1 MKKRPINK
9 SGGEENLHPQTRVME
24 KGSRNNLSHK
34 GVAGSMEND
43 LNIEIEIAEGMINST
58 VLAAEADVEEVRMDV
73 AEAVVVAQIISRE
86 EVGPPGGWRDV
97 VLLFTMGPTLNQRKK
112 S

>member
-1 MKKRPINK
+1 
-9 SGGEENLHPQTRVME
+9 
-24 KGSRNNLSHK
+24 
-34 GVAGSMEND
+34 MENA
-43 LNIEIEIAEGMINST
+43 LNIEIELAEGMINST
-58 VLAAEADVEEVRMDV
+58 VSAAEADAEAVRMDV

>member
-1 MKKRPINK
+1 
-9 SGGEENLHPQTRVME
+9 
-24 KGSRNNLSHK
+24 
-34 GVAGSMEND
+34 MENA

-58 VLAAEADVEEVRMDV
+58 VSAAEEDVEEVRMDV
-73 AEAVVVAQIISRE
+73 AEVAVAQIISRE

>member
-1 MKKRPINK
+1 
-9 SGGEENLHPQTRVME
+9 
-24 KGSRNNLSHK
+24 
-34 GVAGSMEND
+34 MENA
-43 LNIEIEIAEGMINST
+43 LNIGIEIAEGMINST
-58 VLAAEADVEEVRMDV
+58 VSAAEVDAEEVRMDV
-73 AEAVVVAQIISRE
+73 AEVAVVAQIISRE